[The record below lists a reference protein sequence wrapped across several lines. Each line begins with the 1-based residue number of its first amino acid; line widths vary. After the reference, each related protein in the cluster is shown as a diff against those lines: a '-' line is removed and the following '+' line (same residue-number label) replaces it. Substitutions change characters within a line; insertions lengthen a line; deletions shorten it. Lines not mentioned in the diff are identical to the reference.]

1 MSRNIKS
8 LKKLHSLIGQVVH
21 VVDSE
26 GHTFDAVV
34 EKCSIPG
41 IPNKYAVD
49 LVTAYDIA
57 DEDPYWWPKSVSE
70 KTWGHHVVRPHQ
82 LTEELR
88 SVTTIK
94 EKAETKTVEVA
105 KKSYVSFMDLLASEG
120 HYCEMADGTTGF
132 IAGSKYPNHVCV
144 IHNSE
149 GPSEGWT
156 ISRYGRESEILG
168 VSKSFLKRFSKAWHV
183 GSEDEAEQV
192 KVAEILI
199 KAGKTKKAKRKTKES
214 VSTKE
219 SFLTREQLLEHVG
232 KRCKM
237 SDGTEG
243 LIVKTDSGTPRV
255 LMKARA
261 NDHGWLY
268 NETVEYDTGASVEVR
283 GQYKYAWNVTDN
295 EDAEDISVVEILEDD
310 SEKCAESSKT
320 ILDMTIREVLE
331 KLNEIIKC

>member
-26 GHTFDAVV
+26 GHAFDAVV

-41 IPNKYAVD
+41 NPNGYAVD

-57 DEDPYWWPKSVSE
+57 DKDPYWWPKSVSE

-94 EKAETKTVEVA
+94 GKAEAETVKTTT
-105 KKSYVSFMDLLASEG
+105 KSYVSFMDLLANEG
-120 HYCEMADGTTGF
+120 HYCEMADGTTGY
-132 IAGSKYPNHVCV
+132 IAGSKYPQHVCV

-156 ISRYGRESEILG
+156 ISRFCSEEEILG
-168 VSKSFLKRFSKAWHV
+168 VSKSFIKRFSKAWHV

-192 KVAEILI
+192 KVAEILD
-199 KAGKTKKAKRKTKES
+199 KVCKSKKAKQKK
-214 VSTKE
+214 V
-219 SFLTREQLLEHVG
+219 
-232 KRCKM
+232 
-237 SDGTEG
+237 TEED
-243 LIVKTDSGTPRV
+243 L
-255 LMKARA
+255 
-261 NDHGWLY
+261 
-268 NETVEYDTGASVEVR
+268 
-283 GQYKYAWNVTDN
+283 

-331 KLNEIIKC
+331 KLDEIIKR